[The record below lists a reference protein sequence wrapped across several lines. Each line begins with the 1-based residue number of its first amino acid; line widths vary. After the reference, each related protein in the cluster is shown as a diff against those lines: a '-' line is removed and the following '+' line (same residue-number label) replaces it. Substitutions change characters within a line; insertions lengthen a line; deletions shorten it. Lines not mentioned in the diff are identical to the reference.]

1 MTISREHATRYDAA
15 YQGRPGAYSESASRA
30 LLGAD
35 AALLPCDTLEEAF
48 GALAGGRATHAV
60 VPVENTLAGT
70 VTKTYDLLLEH
81 DLTVIAEHVE
91 HIDHVLI
98 GRPGATIAGLRRVL
112 SHPVALAQCE
122 QFFRAH
128 PEVAAVPVF
137 DTAGAVPLAL
147 QDTGGETAAVASR
160 DAARLYGGSMLR
172 EHLQDHP
179 ENFTRFVLV
188 TAERSRAEL
197 PEPSKT
203 MIALRLG
210 NSPGA
215 LWSAL
220 EPFAREGINL
230 TKIESRPVA
239 GTPFEYAF
247 ILEFQND
254 RPAGRVDTV
263 LQELERRTRWMRVVG
278 RFGPRH
284 AA

>member
-1 MTISREHATRYDAA
+1 MSTNTDPASDAAA
-15 YQGRPGAYSESASRA
+15 YQGRPGAYSESAARA
-30 LLGAD
+30 LLGGD

-48 GALAGGRATHAV
+48 AALVEGRVRHAV

-70 VTKTYDLLLEH
+70 VSKTYDLLL
-81 DLTVIAEHVE
+81 DKPVTVVGEHVQ

-98 GRPGATIAGLRRVL
+98 GRPGASIERLRRVM

-122 QFFRAH
+122 RFFRDH
-128 PEVAAVPVF
+128 PGIAAVSVF
-137 DTAGAVPLAL
+137 DTAGAVPLATED
-147 QDTGGETAAVASR
+147 QQGETAALASR
-160 DAARLYGGSMLR
+160 DAARLYGGVVLR

-188 TAERSRAEL
+188 SVDGEHAMSNV
-197 PEPSKT
+197 PSKT

-210 NSPGA
+210 NAPGA

-220 EPFAREGINL
+220 EPFANAGINL
-230 TKIESRPVA
+230 TKIESRPVP
-239 GTPFEYAF
+239 GRPFEYAF

-254 RPAGRVDTV
+254 RADADAAPV
-263 LQELERRTRWMRVVG
+263 LRELERRTRWMRVVG
-278 RFGPRH
+278 TFPARQ

>member
-1 MTISREHATRYDAA
+1 MPADATEKSHYDAA
-15 YQGRPGAYSESASRA
+15 YQGRPGAYSEAAARA

-35 AALLPCDTLEEAF
+35 AELLPCDTLEEAF
-48 GALAGGRATHAV
+48 GALAGKRVGHAV

-81 DLTVIAEHVE
+81 QLTVSAEHVE

-98 GRPGATIAGLRRVL
+98 GRPGATLDGVRRVL

-122 QFFRAH
+122 HFFRAH
-128 PEVAAVPVF
+128 PRIAPVPVF

-147 QDTGGETAAVASR
+147 EDVEGTTAAVASR
-160 DAARLYGGSMLR
+160 AAARIYGGSVLR

-188 TAERSRAEL
+188 GRDPASTDTRQ
-197 PEPSKT
+197 PTKT

-210 NSPGA
+210 NMPGA

-220 EPFAREGINL
+220 EPFARDGINL
-230 TKIESRPVA
+230 SKIESRPVA
-239 GTPFEYAF
+239 GRPFEYAF

-254 RPAGRVDTV
+254 RADADVTPV
-263 LQELERRTRWMRVVG
+263 LHELERRTRWMRVVG
-278 RFGPRH
+278 TFPTR

>member
-1 MTISREHATRYDAA
+1 MSNRIDEPAHYDAA
-15 YQGRPGAYSESASRA
+15 YQGRPGAYSESAARG
-30 LLGAD
+30 LLGRT

-48 GALAGGRATHAV
+48 AALAERRVAHAV

-70 VTKTYDLLLEH
+70 VSKTYDLLLEH
-81 DLTVIAEHVE
+81 DLMVIGEHVQ

-98 GRPGATIAGLRRVL
+98 GRPGARIETLRRVL

-122 QFFRAH
+122 QFFRSH
-128 PEVAAVPVF
+128 PDIAAVPVF

-147 QDTGGETAAVASR
+147 ENEDGTTAAVASR
-160 DAARLYGGSMLR
+160 DAALLYGGSVLR

-188 TAERSRAEL
+188 SGQRA
-197 PEPSKT
+197 PVVWAEPSKT

-239 GTPFEYAF
+239 GRPFEYAF

-254 RPAGRVDTV
+254 GAGAAAEAALD
-263 LQELERRTRWMRVVG
+263 ELKRRTRSMRVVG
-278 RFGPRH
+278 TFRVRS

>member
-1 MTISREHATRYDAA
+1 MPANSDATTHYDAS
-15 YQGRPGAYSESASRA
+15 YQGRPGAYSEAAARG
-30 LLGAD
+30 LLGS
-35 AALLPCDTLEEAF
+35 AAVLLPCDTLEEAF
-48 GALAGGRATHAV
+48 GALAGKRVHHAV

-70 VTKTYDLLLEH
+70 VSNTYDLLLEH
-81 DLTVIAEHVE
+81 DLTVTAEHVE

-98 GRPGATIAGLRRVL
+98 GRPGATLDDVRRVL

-122 QFFRAH
+122 QFFRSH
-128 PEVAAVPVF
+128 PAIAPVPVF

-147 QDTGGETAAVASR
+147 DDTEGTTAAVASR
-160 DAARLYGGSMLR
+160 AAAGIYGGLVLR

-188 TAERSRAEL
+188 GADPASTDSSR
-197 PEPSKT
+197 PTKT

-210 NSPGA
+210 NMPGA

-220 EPFAREGINL
+220 EPFAKDGINL

-239 GTPFEYAF
+239 GSPFEYAF

-254 RPAGRVDTV
+254 RANADVSPV
-263 LQELERRTRWMRVVG
+263 LRELERRARWMRVVG
-278 RFGPRH
+278 TFPTR

>member
-1 MTISREHATRYDAA
+1 MPNTGEESTRYRAA
-15 YQGRPGAYSESASRA
+15 YQGRPGAYSESAARA
-30 LLGAD
+30 LLGPE
-35 AALLPCDTLEEAF
+35 AALFPCDTLEEAF
-48 GALAGGRATHAV
+48 AALAAHRVANLV

-70 VTKTYDLLLEH
+70 VSKTYDLLLEH
-81 DLTVIAEHVE
+81 DLTVIGEHVQ

-98 GRPGATIAGLRRVL
+98 GRPGARIDGLRRVL

-122 QFFRAH
+122 QFFRRH
-128 PEVAAVPVF
+128 PEIAAVPVF

-147 QDTGGETAAVASR
+147 EDEEGTTAAVASR
-160 DAARLYGGSMLR
+160 DAARLYGGSVLR

-188 TAERSRAEL
+188 SGDLEPVMPE
-197 PEPSKT
+197 EPSKT
-203 MIALRLG
+203 MVALRLG

-220 EPFAREGINL
+220 EPFAKEGINL

-239 GTPFEYAF
+239 GRPFEYAF

-254 RPAGRVDTV
+254 GGR
-263 LQELERRTRWMRVVG
+263 LAAESALHELKNRTRSMRVVG
-278 RFGPRH
+278 TFRLRP

>member
-1 MTISREHATRYDAA
+1 MPVNGDDSTHYDAS
-15 YQGRPGAYSESASRA
+15 YQGRPGAYSEAAARG
-30 LLGAD
+30 LLGSS

-48 GALAGGRATHAV
+48 GALAARRVDHAV

-70 VTKTYDLLLEH
+70 VSKTYDLLLEH
-81 DLTVIAEHVE
+81 DLTVSAERVE

-98 GRPGATIAGLRRVL
+98 GRPGSTLDGVRRVL

-122 QFFRAH
+122 QFFRTH
-128 PEVAAVPVF
+128 PRIAPVPVF

-147 QDTGGETAAVASR
+147 EDAEGATAAVASR
-160 DAARLYGGSMLR
+160 AAARLYGGSVLQ

-188 TAERSRAEL
+188 GTNPAASDTGQ
-197 PEPSKT
+197 PTKT

-210 NSPGA
+210 NMPGA

-220 EPFAREGINL
+220 EPFAKDGINL

-239 GTPFEYAF
+239 GRPFEYAF

-254 RPAGRVDTV
+254 RPDVDATPV
-263 LQELERRTRWMRVVG
+263 LRELERRTRWMRVVG
-278 RFGPRH
+278 TFPTR

>member
-1 MTISREHATRYDAA
+1 MPFDAADTTHYDAA
-15 YQGRPGAYSESASRA
+15 YQGRPGAYSEAAARG
-30 LLGAD
+30 LLGA
-35 AALLPCDTLEEAF
+35 AAVLLPCDTLEDAF
-48 GALAGGRATHAV
+48 GALAGKRVDHAV

-70 VTKTYDLLLEH
+70 VSKTYDLLLEY
-81 DLTVIAEHVE
+81 DLAVSAEHVE

-98 GRPGATIAGLRRVL
+98 GRPGATLDGVRRVL

-122 QFFRAH
+122 QFFRSH
-128 PEVAAVPVF
+128 PAMSPVPVF

-147 QDTGGETAAVASR
+147 EDTEGTTAAVASR
-160 DAARLYGGSMLR
+160 AAARIYGGSVLR
-172 EHLQDHP
+172 EHLQDHA

-188 TAERSRAEL
+188 GPDPASPDTGQ
-197 PEPSKT
+197 PTKT

-210 NSPGA
+210 NMPGA

-220 EPFAREGINL
+220 EPFAKDGINL

-239 GTPFEYAF
+239 GRPFEYAF

-254 RPAGRVDTV
+254 RANADVGAV
-263 LQELERRTRWMRVVG
+263 LRELERRTRWMRVVG
-278 RFGPRH
+278 TFPTR